1 MLWLEDSLTSR
12 GDRHP
17 KLTWCCSPTITH
29 FRPAHMYSHWPDGS
43 PVSKTT
49 FIKMESLEKEL
60 STFLDQYGFN
70 RTDQLLPHKGSKG
83 NSTKTRSSICSSPL
97 GCSDMKDVH
106 NLLEQT
112 PHTEKTIE
120 IVNRLYSQ
128 DFELHGYCKIMMEG
142 DAMDIECPHESLPK
156 TEGDS
161 FRAILPNLPYSMNWA
176 AFFVYFVFSIIFV
189 GKKLILTGLKCI
201 VWVRSIISAEA
212 IKKIKHVNSSIR

>member
-1 MLWLEDSLTSR
+1 
-12 GDRHP
+12 
-17 KLTWCCSPTITH
+17 
-29 FRPAHMYSHWPDGS
+29 
-43 PVSKTT
+43 
-49 FIKMESLEKEL
+49 
-60 STFLDQYGFN
+60 
-70 RTDQLLPHKGSKG
+70 
-83 NSTKTRSSICSSPL
+83 
-97 GCSDMKDVH
+97 MKDVH